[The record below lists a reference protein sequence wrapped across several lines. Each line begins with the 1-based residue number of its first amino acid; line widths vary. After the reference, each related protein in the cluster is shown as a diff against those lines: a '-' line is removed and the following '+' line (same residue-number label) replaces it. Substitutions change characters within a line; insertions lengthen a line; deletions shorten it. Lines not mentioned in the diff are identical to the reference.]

1 MEETVHGTAGQKE
14 KRAGAA
20 LRELR
25 ARLLPAAF
33 FSAAVFFEEMVL
45 KASAERAAQG
55 LPFLYIALFSLA
67 YGLMLYLV
75 TGIFRGRARLAAA
88 AVITAG
94 CGVLFTVEF
103 FVYRAFKV
111 FYDLN
116 TVTAGAGDAAG
127 EFSDQIAALILCPD
141 GIGHIILF
149 FLPLAVLA
157 VFRKRIVPEERAA
170 LRPWFVAAVGTY
182 CLAAFGAFVVS
193 LSPAYAGVYAEE
205 FSFQNAVTDF
215 GLLTGLRGD
224 VERSLF
230 PDAWESGFAAADA
243 AGAGPDTAGPG
254 GTSGALSGE
263 VASAGDGAGDDAGDG
278 AAAAGEAAEG
288 KEAPKVYG
296 YSILDIDYNA
306 LAAAPGVKKA
316 HKELDR
322 YVTSLT
328 PSRKN
333 AFTGMFAGKNL
344 IMISAEAFSGYV
356 IDPELTP
363 TLWRLSEKGIRF
375 TDYYQPASAGTTG
388 GEYEHIFGLLPSA
401 GGRSFKMTAQRTNY
415 MTMGW
420 QLDRLG
426 YFGKAYHNNTYTY
439 YDRDK
444 THTALG
450 YSEGFMGLGNGMEQY
465 VKKVWPE
472 SDAEMFEG
480 TAGEYI
486 GREPFNIYYMTVSG
500 HGTYDRASNAMSAK
514 NWDRVTAT
522 ASDAV
527 RGYIAS
533 NLELEDGLKILVDRL
548 EEAGIADD
556 TVICMT
562 ADHFPYGLDDDA
574 SLGHMPNL
582 SELYGTEV
590 KDYLTRDRNRWI
602 LWSGCLEDM
611 DPIEISAPTSSLD
624 ILPTLLNLFGIEWDS
639 RLLPGRDVFSDA
651 VPLMFDSGYDW
662 KTERGTFLA
671 GTGRFTPADPSDE
684 VPKEYVESMRLIVRN
699 KVLYCKNVLE
709 SDYFEHALGAY
720 YAAKDTP
727 AEEAAGQDAGDAAA
741 AEEEAAGRDAGDA
754 AAAEEE
760 VAGQGA
766 GDAAATPGSAATK

>member
-1 MEETVHGTAGQKE
+1 MEETVHGTAGE
-14 KRAGAA
+14 KKNRAGECV
-20 LRELR
+20 RKLR
-25 ARLLPAAF
+25 AKLLPAAF
-33 FSAAVFFEEMVL
+33 FPAAVFFEEMVL
-45 KASAERAAQG
+45 KVSVDRAPQG
-55 LPFLYIALFSLA
+55 LPILYIALFSLA
-67 YGLMLYLV
+67 YGLAMYLI
-75 TGIFRGRARLAAA
+75 TGMFRGKARLAAA
-88 AVITAG
+88 AVLTAG
-94 CGVLFTVEF
+94 CGILFTVEF

-127 EFSDQIAALILCPD
+127 EFSDQIAALVLCPD
-141 GIGHIILF
+141 GIGHIVLF
-149 FLPLAVLA
+149 FLPLVVLL
-157 VFRKRIVPEERAA
+157 VFRKRIVPEKRAA
-170 LRPWFVAAVGTY
+170 LRPWFVAAVGVY
-182 CLAAFGAFVVS
+182 CLAAFGGFCVS

-205 FSFQNAVTDF
+205 FSFQNAVTNF

-230 PDAWESGFAAADA
+230 PDLRDSGFASADA
-243 AGAGPDTAGPG
+243 AGAGADAAAADAYALLAGE
-254 GTSGALSGE
+254 ASGE
-263 VASAGDGAGDDAGDG
+263 NGPAGDPAADDAAG
-278 AAAAGEAAEG
+278 AAAGEAAAEEA
-288 KEAPKVYG
+288 KAPKAYG

-316 HKELDR
+316 HRELDR

-328 PSRKN
+328 PSKKN
-333 AFTGMFAGKNL
+333 EFTGLFAGKNL

-363 TLWRLSEKGIRF
+363 TLWRLAEKGIRF

-388 GEYEHIFGLLPSA
+388 GEYEHIFGMLPSA
-401 GGRSFKMTAQRTNY
+401 GGKSFKMTADRNNY

-420 QLDRLG
+420 QLGRLG

-444 THTALG
+444 THTNLG

-472 SDAEMFEG
+472 SDAEMFDG

-486 GREPFNIYYMTVSG
+486 GHEPFNVYYMTVSG
-500 HGTYDRASNAMSAK
+500 HGTYDRASNAMSEK
-514 NWDRVTAT
+514 NWDRVTGT

-533 NLELEDGLKILVDRL
+533 NLELEDGMKILVEKL
-548 EEAGIADD
+548 EAAGIADD

-562 ADHFPYGLDDDA
+562 ADHFPYGLDNDA
-574 SLGHMPNL
+574 ALGHMPYL
-582 SELYGTEV
+582 SELYGTDV
-590 KDYLTRDRNRWI
+590 KDYLTRDKNRWI
-602 LWSGCLEDM
+602 LWSGCLEDRE
-611 DPIEISAPTSSLD
+611 PIEVSAPTSSLD

-651 VPLMFDSGYDW
+651 PALVFDSGYDW

-671 GTGRFTPADPSDE
+671 GTGKFTPADPADE
-684 VPKEYVESMRLIVRN
+684 VPKEYVESVRLIVRD
-699 KVLYCKNVLE
+699 KALYCKNVLE

-720 YAAKDTP
+720 YAP
-727 AEEAAGQDAGDAAA
+727 AVTEDD
-741 AEEEAAGRDAGDA
+741 
-754 AAAEEE
+754 
-760 VAGQGA
+760 
-766 GDAAATPGSAATK
+766 AATPGNAENELAH